1 MKFSEYQG
9 RALKT
14 DQVPDRR
21 DGSDNHIVVPLLG
34 MAGEVG
40 SLLVEYKKLLRDGP
54 AHKLFEERM
63 TEELGDAL
71 WYIANLASKCG
82 VSLEQ
87 VAKYNLSKTD
97 GRWSKDRKE
106 REYLDKGYPAT
117 QQFPRTFDVVLRE
130 RGTKRGEV
138 EVEVRYQ
145 GRRIGSTLQ
154 DNAYVDDG
162 YRYHDVFHLAYVAVL
177 GWSPVIRGLMG
188 RKRKKER
195 KIDMV
200 EDGGRASAIDEALV
214 AFVFDY
220 ARKHYTSEG
229 RLLEGVKHLDCS
241 LLTAVR
247 SLVSC
252 LEVKRYTAKEWE
264 DAILQGFSV
273 WRDVVENKGG
283 KLHLNLRARRIEYL
297 GRE

>member
-1 MKFSEYQG
+1 MRFSEYQG

-14 DQVPDRR
+14 DQVPDRK

-54 AHKLFEERM
+54 AHKLFQERM
-63 TEELGDAL
+63 AEELGDAL

-87 VAKYNLSKTD
+87 VAEENLAKTN
-97 GRWSKDRKE
+97 GRWAKERKE
-106 REYLDKGYPAT
+106 REYLDRRYPAT
-117 QQFPRTFDVVLRE
+117 QQFPRSFEVVLRE
-130 RGTKRGEV
+130 HRTKRGEV
-138 EVEVRYQ
+138 EVEVRYK

-154 DNAYVDDG
+154 DNAYQDDG

-188 RKRKKER
+188 RKRKKRREV
-195 KIDMV
+195 DMV

-229 RLLEGVKHLDCS
+229 KLLEGVKHLDCS

-247 SLVSC
+247 SLVSG
-252 LEVKRYTAKEWE
+252 LEVKRCTAKEWE
-264 DAILQGFSV
+264 DAILQGFTV
-273 WRDVVENKGG
+273 WREVVDNKGG
-283 KLHLNLRARRIEYL
+283 KLHIDMRARRIEYL
-297 GRE
+297 GRK